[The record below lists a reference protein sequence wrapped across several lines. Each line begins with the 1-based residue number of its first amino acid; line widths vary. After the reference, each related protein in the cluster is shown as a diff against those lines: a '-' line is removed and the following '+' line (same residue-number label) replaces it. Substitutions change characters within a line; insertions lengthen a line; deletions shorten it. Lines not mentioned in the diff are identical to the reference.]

1 MASFRKQVSK
11 APRRTLKQR
20 RTDHGE
26 VTALHGTLG
35 LSLLARPT
43 DEHAAPER
51 GLLRD
56 ILALLEDILSMSVLD
71 IVRGGPGRCAGVRE
85 DGHGRAG
92 GWGDGGSGKKGGR
105 SGRLLLRLGWR
116 TGRCRAH
123 SPFRKLSVDR
133 VNSS

>member
-1 MASFRKQVSK
+1 MASFREQVSK

-51 GLLRD
+51 GLLTD
-56 ILALLEDILSMSVLD
+56 IYTRPLENILSVSIPDV
-71 IVRGGPGRCAGVRE
+71 IRGG
-85 DGHGRAG
+85 
-92 GWGDGGSGKKGGR
+92 
-105 SGRLLLRLGWR
+105 LGWR
-116 TGRCRAH
+116 TAVWEEWAWVWWARMLTSVTLVAGRDGGSTRQCEIME
-123 SPFRKLSVDR
+123 LT
-133 VNSS
+133 